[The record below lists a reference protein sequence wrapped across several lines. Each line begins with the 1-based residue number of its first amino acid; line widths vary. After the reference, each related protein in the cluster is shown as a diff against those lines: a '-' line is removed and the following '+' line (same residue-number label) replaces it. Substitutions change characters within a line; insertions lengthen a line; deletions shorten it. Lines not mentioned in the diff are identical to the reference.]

1 MKKSILNEMRR
12 QYLLR
17 LLENLGEA
25 EIFDKRGNMLLTK
38 DLKVTHRDSGFE
50 YTVDK
55 VRTDPASGKVLIHL
69 RKPDEPRF
77 EPPGEQGLLSDMP
90 GDFPEF
96 MPKQNHRDR
105 IGDDDIFVISQKDFE
120 KDYEVE

>member
-1 MKKSILNEMRR
+1 MRR

-38 DLKVTHRDSGFE
+38 DLKVIHRDSGFE
-50 YTVDK
+50 YTVDR
-55 VRTDPASGKVLIHL
+55 VRTDPATGKVLIYL

-77 EPPGEQGLLSDMP
+77 EPPGELGLLNDMP
-90 GDFPEF
+90 GEFPDF
-96 MPKQNHRDR
+96 MPSQKKYNTV
-105 IGDDDIFVISQKDFE
+105 DDDDVFVISQKDFE
-120 KDYEVE
+120 KDYEVQ